1 MIEDVFINATP
12 DWIGILIA
20 AVLYLVIGAIWYSD
34 FLFGPL
40 SKELSFQEKG
50 DNRGVLSL
58 FAQFLLAWVTA
69 FFIDF
74 FQRHLLITTVSD
86 GMFVAFCFWLGFVAP
101 SQLSSLLWG
110 RGSWKR
116 FMIHGGYRLLSYL
129 AMGGL
134 IAS

>member
-12 DWIGILIA
+12 DWIGIFIA

-34 FLFGPL
+34 SLFGSFLKDASIEANESGGTFFSLL
-40 SKELSFQEKG
+40 S
-50 DNRGVLSL
+50 
-58 FAQFLLAWVTA
+58 QFFLAWITA

-101 SQLSSLLWG
+101 SQLSFFLSKKA
-110 RGSWKR
+110 SWKQ